1 MPASAYLP
9 TIDQVV
15 ADLRVLRERG
25 LTRIRHADLPSLRLV
40 ATETAPLAQAQ
51 PQVGLGGP
59 SGQARPAGTASGH
72 LEVEVVLRAAVENL
86 GGGELGGAAMATFG
100 LDKGT
105 RDRPAQDRRRRAAL
119 IYGVSVERFRK
130 HHERI
135 VLEQVAEEML
145 KLALRPQA
153 GAKTPARPVG
163 QASPSAR
170 TVLSGQVGGRD
181 LRVTVRI
188 EPVELLT
195 GADILVV
202 PTNSYMELPQH
213 FKSSVSAAVRKMA
226 AVRNSDGQVVIDV
239 VADELASW
247 MSKNARPG
255 LPVAPGTVA
264 ATTPGEMTRSG
275 IRRIYHVATTSPQ
288 PRSNDYVVE
297 PSAVADG
304 IRNVFTTAR
313 SERALF
319 RPPLNSIALPLLG
332 AGRGGLDP
340 ATSFD
345 WIWSAVERELS
356 ADDAWD
362 IHFFTRTPERVEVMI
377 GRLAAAGLV

>member
-25 LTRIRHADLPSLRLV
+25 LTRIRHADLPSLRLA
-40 ATETAPLAQAQ
+40 ATEAAEAGPLAQAHA
-51 PQVGLGGP
+51 GP
-59 SGQARPAGTASGH
+59 EDRAGQGKPAAGH
-72 LEVEVVLRAAVENL
+72 LEVEGVLRAAVENL

-135 VLEQVAEEML
+135 VLEQVAEEVL

-153 GAKTPARPVG
+153 TARQAARPG
-163 QASPSAR
+163 RPSPSAR
-170 TVLSGQVGGRD
+170 TVVSGRVGARE
-181 LRVTVRI
+181 LRVTVRV

-195 GADILVV
+195 GVDILVV

-239 VADELASW
+239 LADELAAW

-264 ATTPGEMTRSG
+264 ATTPGEMTRNN

-304 IRNVFTTAR
+304 IRNVFMTAR
-313 SERALF
+313 AERALY
-319 RPPLNSIALPLLG
+319 RPPLGSIAFPLLG
-332 AGRGGLDP
+332 AGRGRLDP

-345 WIWSAVERELS
+345 WIWSAVERELG
-356 ADDAWD
+356 AGDPWD
-362 IHFFTRTPERVEVMI
+362 IHFFTRTPERVESMI
-377 GRLAAAGLV
+377 GRLAAAGLA